1 MTNTMRLLGGAG
13 ITALFLLLLKLSSKA
28 NLKKKDRSC
37 QMLEPIFA
45 SVYCVVLMV
54 LATRLWNW
62 MSRLLEA
69 LPAALER
76 WGSRISLSWLSQLL
90 TRLGQ
95 WLQELF
101 LRINFPFL
109 TMVALNLL
117 ILLAHVILK
126 KVMVAIS
133 ARLCRDPEFGTP
145 VRRLFYEHDREK
157 DYWYVRPHLGQCRTL
172 VKTVYTAAVPVLLAM
187 MFASAPLMSREL
199 LDQPFFPVFGM
210 ILMGEIYYFL
220 DGLLEQEDQENQ
232 LEGEEDDARCK
243 CDYTVLRKALRRLFG
258 DRLVADDITAG
269 ALSDSD
275 MTCDEL
281 LTKMEEQVG
290 EPVELY
296 GRYMRSLL
304 NRGFPV
310 DKSSLISGRDLLEG
324 RSILFNDPFY
334 YDLIPYA
341 FYAMNHTLLRHRKVL
356 IVLGRHSVEEDIIA
370 WCQEG
375 LQAITGLPGLWR
387 VGVLEQEPR
396 PLDVGIITRS
406 SVHDLPMHEANAEF
420 FDEVDYV
427 VLMEP
432 SRLIPT
438 AQVGLRSLAEHM
450 SPRPVTYCSIDK
462 NCDGLVDALSHVLM
476 ISISEVSAT
485 TRRDGACAY
494 MCWETG
500 REHLQHRMLPNLSRY
515 LGMGTELSFVAL
527 KNQVSAATWYG
538 GEAFPVTDM
547 RWIAK
552 QYYYDLLHYAQ
563 LPTEQEMMDRC
574 FRVSP
579 NLWDARVEKNQYMV
593 VEDESFN
600 MFEVKRDFATRIG
613 EQGFINVITSDYLL
627 RDYMAANE
635 GIFNADPKAIPYIVA
650 DHARTERNVALRL
663 CLRMSVEPVPDR
675 ELHRELM
682 LLGADSEEPADT
694 LWQMLCR
701 CMQSSDVALM
711 DDDGNPLLRLPSG
724 GKEFLFGRRVLR
736 SKRRFSMKTGQ
747 TETVWYIEDE
757 LFRRLVLQDLQN
769 ARYIAED
776 ENGKPHYLGSE
787 LRGHVFQK
795 YLPGQFFTF
804 DGKYYE
810 MLSVTSDGQVLLRR
824 AADHIDGRPA
834 YRQVRR
840 YTLCHVCDGEDM
852 GALRDIGGLKLRR
865 QTADIRVETPAYWQL
880 SRYNDFASGKHLTI
894 NGVPD
899 RTYYRKQILRIDF
912 PALEGTE
919 GAAPT
924 VALLMNEV
932 FRTLFAEN
940 ADYITA
946 VAPAAEQPYIT
957 HTLDCTAVEEPPI
970 NGLYIIEDSPM
981 DIGLLVAV
989 ERNLSRI
996 FSILCDYLDWHLA
1009 ALEES
1014 LHPAPQPEPPT
1025 YAIPPEEQTAEKP
1038 RKKGLLGWLGRLFRR
1053 IGDFFRKLFGK
1064 RKKPADPDQPAEPA
1078 AEPPAEGEV
1087 PPETAAP
1094 TEPDAPA
1101 EEAAPTEPDA
1111 PEEEAAPAE
1120 EETTDAPTGD
1130 AEPSEGEE
1138 PPKEDR
1144 SLFDAEPETGGPEEG
1159 EPVEP
1164 ELTFEPEQVIPSGG
1178 PDLERKPYHQ
1188 RYYLLYGY
1196 AEQPQDLHLQEALE
1210 LLRQLGCDG
1219 GSLKQ
1224 ARDGQN
1230 VAELIEKNYVPNR
1243 QGVHYCDFCGV
1254 ELTGAESEVLSDGRE
1269 RCMNCSRTAVKTEAE
1284 FRKLYQDAAR
1294 GMELFY
1300 GVRITVPVK
1309 IQMVNAKRL
1318 HRSLGKTFVPTAK
1331 PDGRTLG
1338 VAIKRGNDYSILL
1351 ENGSPRMSSLMTLVH
1366 EMTHIWQYLNWDM
1379 DAIRRKYGA
1388 EMELEVYEGMA
1399 KWSEIQYAYLM
1410 GETAEAKRAEIC
1422 TRVRQDEYGRGFVK
1436 YLTRYPMSHA
1446 THLEGA
1452 TPFEDKET
1460 PL

>member
-37 QMLEPIFA
+37 QLLEPIFA
-45 SVYCVVLMV
+45 SVYCVVLMI

-95 WLQELF
+95 WLHELF

-232 LEGEEDDARCK
+232 LEGEEDDARRK

-701 CMQSSDVALM
+701 CMQSSDVALV

-957 HTLDCTAVEEPPI
+957 HTLDCTAVEEPP
-970 NGLYIIEDSPM
+970 
-981 DIGLLVAV
+981 
-989 ERNLSRI
+989 
-996 FSILCDYLDWHLA
+996 
-1009 ALEES
+1009 
-1014 LHPAPQPEPPT
+1014 
-1025 YAIPPEEQTAEKP
+1025 
-1038 RKKGLLGWLGRLFRR
+1038 
-1053 IGDFFRKLFGK
+1053 
-1064 RKKPADPDQPAEPA
+1064 
-1078 AEPPAEGEV
+1078 
-1087 PPETAAP
+1087 
-1094 TEPDAPA
+1094 
-1101 EEAAPTEPDA
+1101 
-1111 PEEEAAPAE
+1111 
-1120 EETTDAPTGD
+1120 
-1130 AEPSEGEE
+1130 
-1138 PPKEDR
+1138 KEDR

-1159 EPVEP
+1159 EPAEP

>member
-1 MTNTMRLLGGAG
+1 MKLREARKKGLSATEAPTRAEVYTEKMNTA
-13 ITALFLLLLKLSSKA
+13 TDNFT
-28 NLKKKDRSC
+28 KDLRAK
-37 QMLEPIFA
+37 F
-45 SVYCVVLMV
+45 
-54 LATRLWNW
+54 TRIAPQ
-62 MSRLLEA
+62 LLESYFMA
-69 LPAALER
+69 LA
-76 WGSRISLSWLSQLL
+76 
-90 TRLGQ
+90 
-95 WLQELF
+95 
-101 LRINFPFL
+101 
-109 TMVALNLL
+109 
-117 ILLAHVILK
+117 
-126 KVMVAIS
+126 
-133 ARLCRDPEFGTP
+133 
-145 VRRLFYEHDREK
+145 
-157 DYWYVRPHLGQCRTL
+157 
-172 VKTVYTAAVPVLLAM
+172 
-187 MFASAPLMSREL
+187 
-199 LDQPFFPVFGM
+199 
-210 ILMGEIYYFL
+210 
-220 DGLLEQEDQENQ
+220 
-232 LEGEEDDARCK
+232 
-243 CDYTVLRKALRRLFG
+243 
-258 DRLVADDITAG
+258 
-269 ALSDSD
+269 
-275 MTCDEL
+275 
-281 LTKMEEQVG
+281 
-290 EPVELY
+290 
-296 GRYMRSLL
+296 
-304 NRGFPV
+304 NR
-310 DKSSLISGRDLLEG
+310 
-324 RSILFNDPFY
+324 
-334 YDLIPYA
+334 
-341 FYAMNHTLLRHRKVL
+341 
-356 IVLGRHSVEEDIIA
+356 
-370 WCQEG
+370 
-375 LQAITGLPGLWR
+375 
-387 VGVLEQEPR
+387 
-396 PLDVGIITRS
+396 
-406 SVHDLPMHEANAEF
+406 MHEALNEDTGINATR
-420 FDEVDYV
+420 
-427 VLMEP
+427 
-432 SRLIPT
+432 S
-438 AQVGLRSLAEHM
+438 AANSLAEEIDYQHTEGEKGKARDNLGM
-450 SPRPVTYCSIDK
+450 LRDYEAMMRINARKVSEGVAEAIFVNEAKTINEKKPYTIEAILRNSFGEIFHPNAVRYMLYMLEHRFAEKIQTTQNRLNNEIIPNLETYAP
-462 NCDGLVDALSHVLM
+462 DAN
-476 ISISEVSAT
+476 
-485 TRRDGACAY
+485 
-494 MCWETG
+494 ETG
-500 REHLQHRMLPNLSRY
+500 MFDVKFNGKKKERNLDELCAAEKAGDANPNLLEKLGGYEKIYAKMNEFFPDYFATITDFGNLTAELEAYKFGYEYVKDLSAMFERFY

-682 LLGADSEEPADT
+682 LLGADSGEPADT

-701 CMQSSDVALM
+701 CMQSSDVALV
-711 DDDGNPLLRLPSG
+711 DDDGKPLLRLPSG

-919 GAAPT
+919 DAAPT

-957 HTLDCTAVEEPPI
+957 HTLDCTAVDEPPI

-1025 YAIPPEEQTAEKP
+1025 YAIPPEEQAAEKP

-1094 TEPDAPA
+1094 TEPDAPE
-1101 EEAAPTEPDA
+1101 EEATPTEPDA

-1144 SLFDAEPETGGPEEG
+1144 SLFDAEPEAGGPEEG
-1159 EPVEP
+1159 EPAEP

-1230 VAELIEKNYVPNR
+1230 VAQLIEKNYVPNR

-1388 EMELEVYEGMA
+1388 DMELEVYEGMA